1 MSDREDAELRS
12 LRARVS
18 VLEHMMA
25 YLMRRLGA
33 EEEHVLDWL
42 RRREH
47 GGDPTYLYGAVNTI
61 LMSLKPPP
69 GRRGG

>member
-1 MSDREDAELRS
+1 MSDREDPGLRS

-33 EEEHVLDWL
+33 EEAHIQDWL
-42 RRREH
+42 GRREDS
-47 GGDPTYLYGAVNTI
+47 GDPTYLYGAVNAI
-61 LMSLKPPP
+61 LKSLRPPP
-69 GRRGG
+69 RRRDG